1 MKKSL
6 TRLLL
11 GALIL
16 FVWQFMSWA
25 ALNFHQ
31 KAQQHTPQQD
41 SILAYIQGLGLEE
54 GQYLMPQP
62 GPGATAEKQ
71 QEFMREQE
79 GKPWAMLAVHYR
91 NQTSMWM
98 PMLRGY
104 LVDILIV
111 WMLFALLDAL
121 LRTVPRGRRWT
132 MSALYS
138 MTVGLIGYFAISYT
152 NFIWYQSFDILASL
166 MDGVVPWALLGA
178 LHGAFWCQGDQ
189 AKQAQ
194 TA

>member
-1 MKKSL
+1 
-6 TRLLL
+6 
-11 GALIL
+11 
-16 FVWQFMSWA
+16 
-25 ALNFHQ
+25 
-31 KAQQHTPQQD
+31 
-41 SILAYIQGLGLEE
+41 
-54 GQYLMPQP
+54 
-62 GPGATAEKQ
+62 
-71 QEFMREQE
+71 MREQE

-152 NFIWYQSFDILASL
+152 NFIWYQ
-166 MDGVVPWALLGA
+166 
-178 LHGAFWCQGDQ
+178 GDQ